1 MSSLFRNKS
10 SKIIDESDNI
20 FKLINEKS
28 LEEKEANIIYFI
40 NKLYIILKY
49 YHLCHLSG
57 TIIFEDNNSQLYN
70 LLTYG
75 INDRN
80 MGKKCYKGYN
90 ISTPHWTITHKK
102 IYDKENIESAEDC
115 IKLSSKTNLSKKIL
129 TNNEKCKKN
138 KCFKLEFIFNK
149 SLDYLCDINTN
160 ASKKKDINKSSKGV
174 LLYYRFKYENIIY
187 LFFKLEGHPM
197 ISLSHVASLISKK
210 RNDEY
215 LKRREDENI
224 EKYIELINLDIDFY
238 NQISKLL
245 RLPYSDIKNKLDLYD
260 INLRTGKELFII
272 EELKDFIINYNN
284 NEEYN
289 KILNDIKI
297 TKTIKSNKSKGIK
310 KHKSIKI
317 KGIKIKTI

>member
-1 MSSLFRNKS
+1 MSLFRSKS

-28 LEEKEANIIYFI
+28 LQEKEANIIYFI

-75 INDRN
+75 INDRY
-80 MGKKCYKGYN
+80 MGKKCYKEYN
-90 ISTPHWTITHKK
+90 ISIPHWTITHKK
-102 IYDKENIESAEDC
+102 IYDKEDIKSAEDC
-115 IKLSSKTNLSKKIL
+115 IKLSSNTNLSKKIL
-129 TNNEKCKKN
+129 TSNEKCKNN

-160 ASKKKDINKSSKGV
+160 ASKKKNINKSSKGV
-174 LLYYRFKYENIIY
+174 LLYYKFKYENKIY

-197 ISLSHVASLISKK
+197 ISLLHLTSLINKK

-215 LKRREDENI
+215 LKRREDDKI
-224 EKYIELINLDIDFY
+224 EEYKNLINLDRFFY
-238 NQISKLL
+238 NKICILLKLH
-245 RLPYSDIKNKLDLYD
+245 YSDIKNKLNLYD
-260 INLRTGKELFII
+260 ITLRTGKELFII

-284 NEEYN
+284 NQEYN
-289 KILNDIKI
+289 EILNDIKI
-297 TKTIKSNKSKGIK
+297 TKTIKSNKTKGIK
-310 KHKSIKI
+310 KHKIIKI
-317 KGIKIKTI
+317 KGYKIKTL